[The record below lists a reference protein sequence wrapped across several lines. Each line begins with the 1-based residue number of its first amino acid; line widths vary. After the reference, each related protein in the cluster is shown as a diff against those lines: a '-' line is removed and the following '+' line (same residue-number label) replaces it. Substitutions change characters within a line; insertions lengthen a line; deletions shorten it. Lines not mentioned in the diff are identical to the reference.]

1 MNTPPPPAEYEPPPA
16 DILSHTSVPTPATE
30 STVADTPAN
39 PEPQQETPHEEVH
52 AMFFVNASALLE
64 EMKKEESALPVILEQ
79 DRTAENKPETRVE
92 TPLPNP
98 HQWDF

>member
-1 MNTPPPPAEYEPPPA
+1 MNTPPPPPAEYEPPPA
-16 DILSHTSVPTPATE
+16 DILSHTSAPTPATE

-39 PEPQQETPHEEVH
+39 PEPQQETPQEVD
-52 AMFFVNASALLE
+52 AMFFVNASVLLE
-64 EMKKEESALPVILEQ
+64 EMKREESDLPVAEQ

-92 TPLPNP
+92 TPLHNP

>member
-1 MNTPPPPAEYEPPPA
+1 MNTPPPPPAEYEPPPA
-16 DILSHTSVPTPATE
+16 DILSPTSAPTPATE

-39 PEPQQETPHEEVH
+39 PEPQQETPQEVH

-64 EMKKEESALPVILEQ
+64 EMKREESALPVAEQ
-79 DRTAENKPETRVE
+79 DRTAEIKPETRVE